1 MTINKNTD
9 LEFSLQEETE
19 KGGVYT
25 NFYTEDK
32 GSASIR
38 IRLSSNGY
46 YLDLTKIDLEPVLF
60 LFHEDGSVFEIK
72 DFINVMPEKG
82 LIQYNLTD
90 NVIAHA
96 GKVKAKMFLKNAEKS
111 VHLANFDFSIKD
123 SGIAGAVEKE
133 ISVVVI
139 EDTIRK
145 IIEEE
150 SLELLGDG
158 FKEEVLGDFKTYV
171 VANKEDFQ
179 GAQGEQGIQGPKG
192 DKGDVG
198 LTGPRGS
205 QGPKGDQGIAGPQGL
220 KGEQGPQGE
229 RGLQG
234 EKGEPGTDGVDGV
247 VTFEAL
253 TEEQKESLKGVEGPQ
268 GPQGPKGEKGDT
280 GEQGLQGEVG
290 PQGPQGDPGEIPD
303 TTTWQKYKLTND
315 DGSLP
320 VVPLSDS
327 LENLHALAPGSYYT
341 TSTPITSASS
351 TGGIT
356 KVEKRSDDTVTHI
369 TFRPYNSKQIWIKRF
384 YKTWGEW
391 ENATEDTTRVNNLEN
406 NMEQNFRSMKVLNKI
421 PLRFPGYDELV
432 TSSGNTYYYPQG
444 LALDENYLYVL
455 YSPTGSGD
463 SRRLVVMYDK
473 LDSSIVT
480 KFYAGS
486 SGGESIHVE
495 REGSK
500 TFLYAKTSAGSLGK
514 FDISSIPVDMS
525 ELTPVQTF
533 NIGLNYTFSKNGN
546 EWIVEQDTPTRS
558 AATTRELFAIYNS
571 DLSKA
576 RRYFTVDPTVGGL
589 WGMEYNYDTPKR
601 QGMVALDGNL
611 YQVSGGNYYIGN
623 EYTTYRAQGVQLLSS
638 NGHISKNYAY
648 NPNELAEYLTE
659 QGEKVT
665 RIEHESGFVYDG
677 KIYALV
683 VYNFEVPNTNGADHK
698 FCLVEYG
705 SKTAEKTMGQSG
717 EIIVSRNDDPYMP
730 PVNGKLVNEYN
741 GTPITTMKDLVKYM
755 YNSSRSE
762 VLFYSSDVT
771 MKDENNNTIPGGV
784 TVKVTSAKIGI
795 YWIQYFQNRQSNTVL
810 LTYVDGTNT
819 FTIYN
824 QNVEPSKS
832 DVNLDTYLETGNFY
846 VTNSTNGP
854 GGSKHGFVESH
865 HTGSNGQQI
874 FRPYNSATRSFRYY
888 TGGAWSEWTTI

>member
-192 DKGDVG
+192 DKGDIG

-247 VTFEAL
+247 LTFEAL
-253 TEEQKESLKGVEGPQ
+253 TEEQKESLKGADGPQ
-268 GPQGPKGEKGDT
+268 GPQGPKGDKGDT
-280 GEQGLQGEVG
+280 GEPGVDGVDGE
-290 PQGPQGDPGEIPD
+290 PG
-303 TTTWQKYKLTND
+303 K
-315 DGSLP
+315 DGK
-320 VVPLSDS
+320 
-327 LENLHALAPGSYYT
+327 N
-341 TSTPITSASS
+341 ST
-351 TGGIT
+351 
-356 KVEKRSDDTVTHI
+356 
-369 TFRPYNSKQIWIKRF
+369 QINYR
-384 YKTWGEW
+384 
-391 ENATEDTTRVNNLEN
+391 D
-406 NMEQNFRSMKVLNKI
+406 MKVLNKI
-421 PLRFPGYDELV
+421 PLRFSGYDALV

-444 LALDENYLYVL
+444 LSLDDEYLYVL
-455 YSPTGSGD
+455 FSPTGSGD
-463 SRRLVVMYDK
+463 TRRLVVIYNRTTNAE
-473 LDSSIVT
+473 VR

-486 SGGESIHVE
+486 AGGESIHVE
-495 REGSK
+495 KEGSNRY
-500 TFLYAKTSAGSLGK
+500 LYAKASGSTMGK
-514 FDISSIPVDMS
+514 YDITTLPAEMS
-525 ELTPVQTF
+525 EKTPVSTY
-533 NIGLNYTFSKNGN
+533 NVGLNYCFARNN
-546 EWIVEQDTPTRS
+546 NDWIIEQDSPTRS
-558 AATTRELFAIYNS
+558 AATTREMFGIYNN
-571 DLSKA
+571 DFSKV
-576 RRYFTVDPTVGGL
+576 RRYFSIDPSVGGF
-589 WGMEYNYDTPKR
+589 WGMNLNFDTPKR
-601 QGMVALDGNL
+601 QGVVALNGNL
-611 YQVSGGNYYIGN
+611 FQVVGGNYFIGN
-623 EYTTYRAQGVQLLSS
+623 EYTTYRAQGVQQLTSDGNIAES
-638 NGHISKNYAY
+638 YTY
-648 NPNELAEYLTE
+648 NPNELAAYLTE
-659 QGEKVT
+659 QGETVT
-665 RIEHESGFVYDG
+665 RIEHESGFVYNG

-683 VYNFEVPNTNGADHK
+683 VYNFEVANTNGSEHR

-705 SKTAEKTMGQSG
+705 GKDAPITMGQSG
-717 EIIVSRNDDPYMP
+717 EIVTSRNNDPYMP
-730 PVNGKLVNEYN
+730 PINGKLVNEYN

-888 TGGAWSEWTTI
+888 TGGTWSEWTTI